1 MQAPAAPQV
10 ARPVMHQRWSHV
22 SFLHWPYRPAVVQ
35 RLLPAGLEV
44 ETVDGTAW
52 VGLIP
57 FLMEGVRPPAVPPLP
72 WASRFPETNVRTYV
86 RGADGRPGIWFFSLD
101 AARLGAVVAA
111 RGTYRLPYFWS
122 AMSVRLDRD
131 RVSYRSRR
139 RWPGPAGG
147 RCRAQIQVG
156 TTLDEGELGELDHFL
171 TARFRLYTVIAGR
184 NAAAEAEH
192 RPWPLA
198 RAGLLDLDA
207 DLVEAAGLPSPDRAP
222 LVHFSPGVR
231 VRVGRWGSV

>member
-10 ARPVMHQRWSHV
+10 ARPVMHQRWSQV
-22 SFLHWPYRPAVVQ
+22 SFLHWPDRPAVVQ

-44 ETVDGTAW
+44 ETVDGAAW

-72 WASRFPETNVRTYV
+72 GASRFPEANLRTYV

-147 RCRAQIQVG
+147 RCQAQIQVD

-192 RPWPLA
+192 PPWPLA

-207 DLVEAAGLPSPDRAP
+207 DLVEASGLPSPERGP
-222 LVHFSPGVR
+222 LVHYSPGVQ
-231 VRVGRWGSV
+231 VRVGRWRFV